1 LSVFIPRVHC
11 VLTFFSH
18 MQPKHVLK
26 GKYELLNM
34 IKQKEYADGLDVGE
48 VIDAYPSVLDDL
60 QVIASCLIFEKP
72 CL

>member
-1 LSVFIPRVHC
+1 
-11 VLTFFSH
+11 

-26 GKYELLNM
+26 GRYELLNM
-34 IKQKEYADGLDVGE
+34 IKQKEYADGLDVG
-48 VIDAYPSVLDDL
+48 DAYPSVLDDL

>member
-1 LSVFIPRVHC
+1 
-11 VLTFFSH
+11 

-26 GKYELLNM
+26 GRYELLTM

-60 QVIASCLIFEKP
+60 QVIASCLVFEKP
-72 CL
+72 RL